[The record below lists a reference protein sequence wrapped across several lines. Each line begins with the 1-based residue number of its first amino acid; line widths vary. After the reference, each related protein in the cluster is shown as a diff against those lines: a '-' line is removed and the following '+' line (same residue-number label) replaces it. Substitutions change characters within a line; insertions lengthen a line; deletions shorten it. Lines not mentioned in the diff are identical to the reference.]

1 MIDGAPEALDTL
13 KEIGN
18 KLNDNDNIVAQILN
32 QIISKANKSDVYT
45 KTQLDNLL
53 AEEQE
58 SISNKATISDLQQIN
73 GLI

>member
-1 MIDGAPEALDTL
+1 LIDGAPEALDTL
-13 KEIGN
+13 KEISN

-53 AEEQE
+53 EEEQE
-58 SISNKATISDLQQIN
+58 SISNKANISDLQQIN